1 MREAVG
7 HPDKLAHALRDLVAT
22 HRDELVAGAADVN
35 ALLDDVGM
43 THPDLSYRYCELG
56 TAQPEFVPCD
66 PPSHPVVT
74 TWTDSHGHTHQF
86 WSCS

>member
-1 MREAVG
+1 MPEAVE
-7 HPDKLAHALRDLVAT
+7 HSEELARALRGLVAT
-22 HRDELVAGAADVN
+22 RRDDLVTGAADVN
-35 ALLDDVGM
+35 ALLDDAGVS
-43 THPDLSYRYCELG
+43 HPDLHHRHFEPG
-56 TAQPEFVPCD
+56 IAQPEYIPCD